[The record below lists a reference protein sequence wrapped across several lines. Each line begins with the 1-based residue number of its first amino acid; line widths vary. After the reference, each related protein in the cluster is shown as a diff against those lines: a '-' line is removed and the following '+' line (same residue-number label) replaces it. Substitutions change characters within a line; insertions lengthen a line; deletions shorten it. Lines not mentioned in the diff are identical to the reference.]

1 MVHGSA
7 LWRWRTPVCVYVNL
21 AWTLQWRHNGR
32 DGISNHQPHDCLL
45 NRLFRCRSKKTS
57 KLRVTGLCAGN
68 SPVTGEF
75 PAQMASNAK
84 NASIWWRHHGKYLQV
99 TKMTSMRVEQSYRG
113 VSYTTM
119 TTTIGLNNFIW
130 FTAQLWYTY
139 IMSYLIY
146 NFSWQVDK
154 MPTWPWCCRSLSV
167 FLLVSTLTSW
177 TFDGYFYFLFVP
189 ANKICLDN
197 LLHKYHFEENN
208 VLERECCD
216 SRHFRYWLHEKIP
229 KLTTSIFP
237 FQWRL

>member
-1 MVHGSA
+1 
-7 LWRWRTPVCVYVNL
+7 
-21 AWTLQWRHNGR
+21 
-32 DGISNHQPHDCLL
+32 
-45 NRLFRCRSKKTS
+45 
-57 KLRVTGLCAGN
+57 
-68 SPVTGEF
+68 
-75 PAQMASNAK
+75 MASNAK

-99 TKMTSMRVEQSYRG
+99 TKMTSMCVEQSYRG

-119 TTTIGLNNFIW
+119 TTTIGLNKFIW

-167 FLLVSTLTSW
+167 FLLVSTLTPW
-177 TFDGYFYFLFVP
+177 TFDGYFYFLFVS

-208 VLERECCD
+208 VLERKCYH
-216 SRHFRYWLHEKIP
+216 SRIFVTDCTTRYQSGQFQYFRFSEDYNFVLISTCFYYVFMHVNEYGKPCARTVVWHC
-229 KLTTSIFP
+229 
-237 FQWRL
+237 